1 MYRVDRVR
9 RLRPPP
15 PSAVVVPS
23 AEASGETDRLAT
35 SAIPTPHCKKLLACS
50 KACAARSKQVCSKV
64 LLVTQR
70 QINSIALDLSRREGI

>member
-9 RLRPPP
+9 RLRPPS

-35 SAIPTPHCKKLLACS
+35 SAIPTPQKLLACS
-50 KACAARSKQVCSKV
+50 KACAARSKKCA
-64 LLVTQR
+64 QR
-70 QINSIALDLSRREGI
+70 PSS